1 MKNRQPYPFAGA
13 KNLDSYLDGIFEAY
27 SQDVESVGSCV
38 VTFWNV
44 IGDIP
49 ETALGAA
56 ERVVSASAA
65 FAETG
70 QTVLVVVFKGVGKF
84 ASELPE
90 AALWFASGIPEAA
103 GWFVAEIP
111 EAVGRTAFF
120 YHEALETTLQI
131 VGDITIQ
138 DVWWWIKAINRIRIL
153 FPEFIP
159 NGIRDNNPAQVLQMP
174 VGGAI
179 SYNFQNVTD
188 IERWDLPSMMPST
201 RLYPG
206 NIIDFTPYGIAGY
219 ALITCCHTQTAESIQ
234 ITPDYYQ
241 YNENLW
247 DLSDVS
253 EPVPYV
259 SPYSAVSPLLS
270 EIKTGG
276 IQCFWIGYTKRGMI
290 IQDSIRVFKRE
301 TKQKNGNEFAQSFVH
316 WEKRLYT
323 PSSVLY
329 TTDFI
334 PSESGS
340 QDTSSYTVEEST
352 IERTYNLMCHGIFLP
367 DRFWSVFKPEKPVFK
382 PEKPV
387 FPFIPLIFAGGLMF
401 FPHAT
406 NGVISAVLTAL
417 IKIRTNEV
425 KDNE

>member
-27 SQDVESVGSCV
+27 LQDVESIGSRV
-38 VTFWNV
+38 ETFLNV

-49 ETALGAA
+49 ETASGVA
-56 ERVVSASAA
+56 EAIVSASGV

-70 QTVLVVVFKGVGKF
+70 QTVLLVAFEGAGRFV
-84 ASELPE
+84 SE
-90 AALWFASGIPEAA
+90 IPEAA
-103 GWFVAEIP
+103 G
-111 EAVGRTAFF
+111 RTAFF
-120 YHEALETTLQI
+120 FHEALEKPLQI
-131 VGDITIQ
+131 AEDITIQ
-138 DVWWWIKAINRIRIL
+138 DVWAWIKAINRIKIL
-153 FPEFIP
+153 SPEFIP

-188 IERWDLPSMMPST
+188 IEKLDLPSMMPST

-206 NIIDFTPYGIAGY
+206 NIIDFTPYNIAGY
-219 ALITCCHTQTAESIQ
+219 ALITCCHTQTAESIEV
-234 ITPDYYQ
+234 TPDYYQ

-270 EIKTGG
+270 EIKAGG
-276 IQCFWIGYTKRGMI
+276 IQCFWIGYTKREMI
-290 IQDSIRVFKRE
+290 IQDSIRVFKRD
-301 TKQKNGNEFAQSFVH
+301 TKQKNGNEFSQSFVH

-323 PSSVLY
+323 PSSVSY

-340 QDTSSYTVEEST
+340 QDPSSYTVKEST

-367 DRFWSVFKPEKPVFK
+367 DRFWSAYKPQKPVCEPK
-382 PEKPV
+382 KPV

-401 FPHAT
+401 FPHAV
-406 NGVISAVLTAL
+406 NGLISAVLTAL
-417 IKIRTNEV
+417 TTIRTNEV
-425 KDNE
+425 KDDE

>member
-1 MKNRQPYPFAGA
+1 MKNRQPYPFIGA
-13 KNLDSYLDGIFEAY
+13 KNLDPYLDGIWNAY
-27 SQDVESVGSCV
+27 L
-38 VTFWNV
+38 
-44 IGDIP
+44 GDIESLGNRIETLFNVVGDMP
-49 ETALGAA
+49 ETASGVA
-56 ERVVSASAA
+56 EAIISASRV

-70 QTVLVVVFKGVGKF
+70 GTVVSVVFDTAGKTV
-84 ASELPE
+84 SEV
-90 AALWFASGIPEAA
+90 SEAA
-103 GWFVAEIP
+103 GK
-111 EAVGRTAFF
+111 TA
-120 YHEALETTLQI
+120 YYLHEALEKPWQI
-131 VGDITIQ
+131 AEDMTIQ
-138 DVWWWIKAINRIRIL
+138 DVWAWIRAINRIKIL
-153 FPEFIP
+153 PPEFIP
-159 NGIRDNNPAQVLQMP
+159 NGIRGNNPAQVLPIP

-188 IERWDLPSMMPST
+188 IERLDLPSMMPST

-206 NIIDFTPYGIAGY
+206 NIIPFAPYNIAGY
-219 ALITCCHTQTAESIQ
+219 ALITCCHTQTAESIE

-241 YNENLW
+241 YNENPW

-276 IQCFWIGYTKRGMI
+276 VQCFWIDYAKREMI
-290 IQDSIRVFKRE
+290 IQDSIRVFQRE
-301 TKQKNGNEFAQSFVH
+301 TKQENGNEFSQSFVH

-334 PSESGS
+334 PSESGL
-340 QDTSSYTVEEST
+340 QDTSSYTVKEST

-367 DRFWSVFKPEKPVFK
+367 DRFWSTCKPK
-382 PEKPV
+382 KPV

-401 FPHAT
+401 FPHAV
-406 NGVISAVLTAL
+406 NGLISAVLTAL
-417 IKIRTNEV
+417 TTIRTNEV
-425 KDNE
+425 KDDE